1 MKLLVF
7 TENYARG
14 GGNRYMV
21 DLVNAIARD
30 FSQVVFMSNPGG
42 IYPEDLARMEVSWL
56 PATAGIVTRASREAR
71 WQGRLG
77 AALAKLLLTLLEP
90 LFMLWNVLV
99 LWRAFGRE
107 APDRVMVCNGGYP
120 GAQACLAAVIASRL
134 LRRPAWLTIA
144 SMPAPRRRQMRWY
157 ENLLDN
163 LVWRTCAKVVVNADA
178 ITASLLDLRGVA
190 GNKVVVIRNGI
201 EVRPPCQG
209 RRDEE
214 ASLVIGC
221 VARMDVMKGALL
233 LLDSFVA
240 LAKAHPQ
247 VRLILAGEGD
257 ASAQLREKI
266 ASAGLADRVTMLG
279 HFSGDVHELLASFD
293 IFAFPSLWEGF
304 PYSVVEAMR
313 AGCTIVATRVGGIPE
328 AISHEREGLLIDA
341 GDGAG
346 LLAALTRLVND
357 QALRRNLADGARWR
371 FEQEF
376 SLEKMHQHGHRVLM
390 ENL

>member
-21 DLVNAIARD
+21 DLVNSIARNY
-30 FSQVVFMSNPGG
+30 SQVVFMSNPGG
-42 IYPEDLARMEVSWL
+42 IYPEDLARMEVPWL
-56 PATAGIVTRASREAR
+56 QATAGIVTRASLEAR

-77 AALAKLLLTLLEP
+77 KALAKLLLTLLEP

-107 APDRVMVCNGGYP
+107 VPDRVMVCNGGYP
-120 GAQACLAAVIASRL
+120 GAQACLAAVMAVRL
-134 LRRPAWLTIA
+134 LRCPAWLAIA

-157 ENLLDN
+157 ETLLDN

-178 ITASLLDLRGVA
+178 IKVSLLDLRGVA
-190 GNKVVVIRNGI
+190 GYKVVVIRNGI
-201 EVRPPCQG
+201 EVRPPRQG
-209 RRDEE
+209 RRDQE
-214 ASLVIGC
+214 APLVIGC

-247 VRLILAGEGD
+247 MRLILAGEGD

-266 ASAGLADRVTMLG
+266 ASAGLTDRVTMLG
-279 HFSGDVHELLASFD
+279 HFSGDVHELLVSFD
-293 IFAFPSLWEGF
+293 IFAFPSLWEGL

-341 GDGAG
+341 GDGAS
-346 LLAALTRLVND
+346 LFAALTRLVND
-357 QALRRNLADGARWR
+357 QALRRNLAEGARWR

-390 ENL
+390 GNL